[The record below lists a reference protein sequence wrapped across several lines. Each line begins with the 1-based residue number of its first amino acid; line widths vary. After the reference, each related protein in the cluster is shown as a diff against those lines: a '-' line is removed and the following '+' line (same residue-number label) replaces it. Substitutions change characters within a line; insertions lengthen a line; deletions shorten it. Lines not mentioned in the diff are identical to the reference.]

1 MKWLNLALSLLAL
14 GVALA
19 AWQRSSPA
27 ETAWLQGS
35 PGQQVA
41 QLEKHAR
48 GLDVAMAEIGYRYG
62 ELLRAER
69 QEQYELAR
77 YHLDKIR
84 LALFLAVER
93 RPKRQASAR
102 PFLEQAVPEADQ
114 ALESGDRARIAGAL
128 EGLHKACVTCHT
140 SEKVEHFI
148 PVVERIRR
156 EYGP

>member
-14 GVALA
+14 GVGIA

-27 ETAWLQGS
+27 ETAWLKGT

-62 ELLRAER
+62 ELLRAQG
-69 QEQYELAR
+69 QEQDELAR

-93 RPKRQASAR
+93 RPKRHASAR

-114 ALESGDRARIAGAL
+114 ALKSGDRVRIAGAM
-128 EGLHKACVTCHT
+128 ENLHQACLSCHAA
-140 SEKVEHFI
+140 EKVDHFI

-156 EYGP
+156 EHGH